1 MLTELKVSQF
11 AIIENLH
18 IQFRQGLNII
28 SGETGAGKSVLLRSL
43 ALLMG
48 AKASSEFIRTGSSQ
62 AQIEGHFDLAHRS
75 DILERL
81 ENIDIT
87 TSEGELIVRRIIGP
101 GDKNK
106 VYLNG
111 CLSTVGVLRDIVAPL
126 IELAGKNAPL
136 IEMTGQ
142 HENKN
147 LLTKSYHL
155 DLLDQFAKS
164 WPTRTE
170 YENQWI
176 ELQQTNLKIKAI
188 EEKSQVGHQRLD
200 FLIFQRDEIKQLSMK
215 PGDEIE
221 LETKVKRLKN
231 RQRLIQF
238 YNSAIGS
245 LDEENSAIIPR
256 IQKIIQKGAELVT
269 IENSIQ
275 DKLSTLEQSLSLIQD
290 CTFELQ
296 KSLDG
301 LNNEEE
307 DAEKLEAQLSH
318 WRKLQKKYGADFNE
332 IQLTLKKFETEISEI
347 QNAESLIVDLKK
359 KRQNLKELLLKQGQ
373 KLHQVRSLAA
383 RELVLKVNDQL
394 KDLNMKG
401 VVFDIYIEKFDEPQ
415 SSGISE
421 VEFLS
426 QTSPQ
431 DPAKPLAKV
440 ASGGELS
447 RILLS
452 LKCVLGAST
461 YPRTYLFDEV
471 DTGVS
476 GNTADKVARKL
487 HQISEGQQVICV
499 THLPQVAALG
509 DHHFSIQKSPNGKS
523 VNMDVCILNGK
534 DRIHEIA
541 RLISG
546 ETITPTSLAHAKELL
561 NVLITKKRN
570 NKPASRK
577 NAKI

>member
-1 MLTELKVSQF
+1 MFLKYS
-11 AIIENLH
+11 
-18 IQFRQGLNII
+18 
-28 SGETGAGKSVLLRSL
+28 
-43 ALLMG
+43 
-48 AKASSEFIRTGSSQ
+48 
-62 AQIEGHFDLAHRS
+62 
-75 DILERL
+75 
-81 ENIDIT
+81 
-87 TSEGELIVRRIIGP
+87 
-101 GDKNK
+101 
-106 VYLNG
+106 
-111 CLSTVGVLRDIVAPL
+111 
-126 IELAGKNAPL
+126 
-136 IEMTGQ
+136 
-142 HENKN
+142 
-147 LLTKSYHL
+147 
-155 DLLDQFAKS
+155 
-164 WPTRTE
+164 
-170 YENQWI
+170 
-176 ELQQTNLKIKAI
+176 
-188 EEKSQVGHQRLD
+188 
-200 FLIFQRDEIKQLSMK
+200 
-215 PGDEIE
+215 
-221 LETKVKRLKN
+221 
-231 RQRLIQF
+231 
-238 YNSAIGS
+238 
-245 LDEENSAIIPR
+245 
-256 IQKIIQKGAELVT
+256 QKIIQKGAELVT